1 MLTEV
6 NSVFVREPTMT
17 VVSMDEFY
25 SFGKDTRP
33 KCQSLKPLSYAQNPS
48 AARDLFAFETYLF
61 FPLHVIP
68 GLSEDETFPGM
79 NHCRMPQTL
88 GEKTNGKVEKQ
99 IG

>member
-1 MLTEV
+1 
-6 NSVFVREPTMT
+6 
-17 VVSMDEFY
+17 MDNLY
-25 SFGKDTRP
+25 SFGKHTRP

-68 GLSEDETFPGM
+68 GLSKDETFPGM
-79 NHCRMPQTL
+79 KQCRMPQTL